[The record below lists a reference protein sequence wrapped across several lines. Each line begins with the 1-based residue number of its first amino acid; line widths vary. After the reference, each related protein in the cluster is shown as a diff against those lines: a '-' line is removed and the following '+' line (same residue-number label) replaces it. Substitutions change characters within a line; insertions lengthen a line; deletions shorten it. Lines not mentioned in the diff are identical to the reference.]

1 VARKMTRDER
11 GRLPASPDLLEQLR
25 LQEAELL
32 SKKEELLRAQAAL
45 EDARDRYGEVFH
57 FAPVGYLIL
66 SDAGLIDDANLTGAA
81 LLGVDRMGL
90 AGRRFAGFVA
100 REDSDRWQLLFPTLI
115 RRGEWHSFRLMLQRI
130 DGSVFPARLAC
141 EGQASRE
148 GKQVVRI
155 VATDISEQ
163 VRTENALREAQEL
176 HGILLDETVDGY
188 WDWSVEGGKT
198 VVSHRARE
206 ILGPGEWGRDA
217 QRSFD
222 PVWRER
228 VQPDDWPSVVA
239 TLTDLLEGRRERFEV
254 EFRWNVHHGVWKWL
268 RAKGRVVKRNATGR
282 AIRVAGIITDVTH
295 PKKLQESLQRV
306 ESRSATC
313 AAMARNFPG
322 GAIGLFDHNLAY
334 VLLDGRGE
342 VGSGAENQ
350 SLVGQLVLE
359 NYSPEHRE
367 RIEAAYGAALNGKT
381 TEFEIAVG
389 GRTVEVRTGPVTDAE
404 GKIALG
410 IVTFQVIPGRRR
422 RSFP

>member
-1 VARKMTRDER
+1 MTRDDPR
-11 GRLPASPDLLEQLR
+11 RLPASPDLLEQLH

-32 SKKEELLRAQAAL
+32 SKKEELRRAQAAL

-66 SDAGLIDDANLTGAA
+66 SEAGLIDEANLTGAA
-81 LLGVDRMGL
+81 LLGVDRMNL
-90 AGRRFAGFVA
+90 VGRGFAGFVA
-100 REDSDRWQLLFPTLI
+100 GEDSDRWHLLFPTLVQ
-115 RRGEWHSFRLMLQRI
+115 RDEWHSFRLMLQRI

-141 EGQASRE
+141 EGQAPRD

-188 WDWSVEGGKT
+188 WDWSVEGGQT
-198 VVSHRARE
+198 VVSDRARE
-206 ILGPGEWGRDA
+206 ILGPGQWGRDA

-228 VQPDDWPSVVA
+228 VKPDDWPAVVA
-239 TLTDLLEGRRERFEV
+239 TLTDLMEGRRERFV
-254 EFRWNVHHGVWKWL
+254 AEFRWNVHHGLWKWI

-282 AIRVAGIITDVTH
+282 AIRVAGILTDVTDQ
-295 PKKLQESLQRV
+295 KKIQESLQRV

-313 AAMARNFPG
+313 AAMAHNFPG
-322 GAIGLFDHNLAY
+322 GAIGLFDRNLAY

-342 VGSGAENQ
+342 VGGGAENQ

-359 NYSPEHRE
+359 NYSAEHRE
-367 RIEAAYGAALNGKT
+367 RIEAAYGAALHGKT
-381 TEFEIAVG
+381 TEFEIAIG
-389 GRTVEVRTGPVTDAE
+389 GRAVEARAGPVTDAE
-404 GKIALG
+404 GKITMG
-410 IVTFQVIPGRRR
+410 IVTFQVLPGRRR